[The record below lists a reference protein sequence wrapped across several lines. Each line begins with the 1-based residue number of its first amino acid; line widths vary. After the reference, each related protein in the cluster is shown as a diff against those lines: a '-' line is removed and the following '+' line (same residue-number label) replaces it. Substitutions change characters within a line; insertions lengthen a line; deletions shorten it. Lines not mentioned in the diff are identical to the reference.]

1 MKNKKRTVLLALL
14 VIIVSLVSLKINF
27 PDLTFPVINN
37 YTSDPE
43 APSSCGSPYKL
54 YYENLGSVE
63 KQAYN
68 MILDKIYEMP
78 EKILVPDLDE
88 EALDNV
94 FRALLYD
101 NPDLFFLGRKCS
113 VKAELWNDFFSAEYI
128 IDKDEYEK
136 QKAEIDAA
144 CDSIIAGLSD
154 INNEWQ
160 TELEIHNWIVDNCS
174 YKIEEKEYVYSSVY
188 GSLVNHV
195 AACEGYS
202 KAAKLLL
209 DKVGIQSA
217 VISGT
222 ASSSRQ
228 RGGSHMWNVVN
239 VNGKWYHL
247 DCTWDDPLTDKGSSV
262 RLYTYF
268 NVSDEVISKNHF
280 DFSIDVNCISNEDNY
295 YSLTGLIFPNYSAVN
310 ESALSDGVY
319 AQYRKGEKQIQINF
333 SNEKSYNEA
342 YSQLIENYR
351 LSAILSKRRATD
363 GKPLVQKLKG
373 YYDDK
378 DLFTLTL
385 IFE

>member
-1 MKNKKRTVLLALL
+1 MKSKKRSLIFFVI
-14 VIIVSLVSLKINF
+14 VIILSLVSLKINF
-27 PDLTFPVINN
+27 PDLTFPVVNN
-37 YTSDPE
+37 YTSDPD
-43 APSSCGSPYKL
+43 APSSFGSPYKL
-54 YYENLGSVE
+54 YYEQLKPVE

-68 MILDKIYEMP
+68 MILDKIYDMP

-94 FRALLYD
+94 FKALLYD
-101 NPDLFFLGRKCS
+101 NPDLFFIGRKCS

-128 IDKDEYEK
+128 IDKAEYEK
-136 QKAEIDAA
+136 QKAELDEV
-144 CDSIIAGLSD
+144 CNRIIAGLSNTAD
-154 INNEWQ
+154 QWQ
-160 TELEIHNWIVDNCS
+160 TELEIHNWIVDHCT
-174 YKIEEKEYVYSSVY
+174 YKIEEKEYVYSSAY
-188 GSLVNHV
+188 GSLVNNI

-209 DKVGIQSA
+209 DRVGIQSA

-228 RGGSHMWNVVN
+228 SGGSHMWNVVN

-268 NVSDEVISKNHF
+268 NVSDEAISKNHF
-280 DFSIDVNCISNEDNY
+280 NFSIDVDCISDEGNY
-295 YSLTGLIFPNYSAVN
+295 YSSTGLVFPDYGSKD
-310 ESALSDGVY
+310 EKALSDRIY
-319 AQYRKGEKQIQINF
+319 AQYRGGEKQIQINF
-333 SNEKSYNEA
+333 SNEKSYNAA
-342 YSQLIENYR
+342 YASLIKNYR
-351 LSAILSKRRATD
+351 LSELLNERRATD
-363 GKPLVQKLKG
+363 GKPLLTKLKG
-373 YYDDK
+373 YYDDN